1 MKKKWQ
7 LPSHQIICN
16 LFLHI
21 ATQIRLVNGMYN
33 NEGRLEVQN
42 NGTWGTVCADTFDIS
57 EARVICSMLGFD
69 NP

>member
-1 MKKKWQ
+1 MKYFYYQ
-7 LPSHQIICN
+7 TNDIV
-16 LFLHI
+16 FLYI
-21 ATQIRLVNGMYN
+21 ATQIRLVDGMYK

-42 NGTWGTVCADTFDIS
+42 NGTWGTVCADNFDIS